1 MTSTDRLVFVERY
14 EGGLV
19 AGEPADRAAEE
30 LVQIGDLARRTGLS
44 VDVLRA
50 WERRYG
56 LLRPRRSAGGFRL
69 YSLRDED
76 TVRAMLA
83 EIDRGFPPAQ
93 AAKLALAQP
102 ASRASSTVA
111 SRPAAPEAEGAL
123 TLVRA
128 DLHSALIGF
137 DGGRAHQLIDELFAG
152 FTADAVL
159 SEVVLPF
166 LTDLGDGW
174 ERGEITI
181 AQEHFA
187 STLLRER
194 LLGLARP
201 WDRGNGPRAILA
213 CPPDE
218 RHDIALIC
226 FGIVLGR
233 GGWRIT
239 YLGADTPISALA
251 ETADA
256 LNPDLVVCTS
266 IMDGRLAAVTPA
278 IRELAAAR
286 PVHIAGRGATAD
298 LARSTRTVLLTGSP
312 IAAANRLIESASTV
326 GRRRPPAT

>member
-1 MTSTDRLVFVERY
+1 MK
-14 EGGLV
+14 GAAV
-19 AGEPADRAAEE
+19 AGEPEDPATEE
-30 LVQIGDLARRTGLS
+30 LVQIGDLAQRTGLS

-69 YSLRDED
+69 YSSRDED

-102 ASRASSTVA
+102 TSPASSTA
-111 SRPAAPEAEGAL
+111 SPRPAAPEAGGAL
-123 TLVRA
+123 AVARA
-128 DLHSALIGF
+128 DLYAALTGF
-137 DGGRAHQLIDELFAG
+137 HGSRAHQLIDELFAG
-152 FTADAVL
+152 FTVDAVL
-159 SEVVLPF
+159 SEVILPC
-166 LTDLGDGW
+166 LADLGDGW
-174 ERGEITI
+174 EHGAVTI
-181 AQEHFA
+181 GQEHFA
-187 STLLRER
+187 SNLLRER

-233 GGWRIT
+233 SGWRIT
-239 YLGADTPISALA
+239 FLGADTPVGTVA
-251 ETADA
+251 EAADA
-256 LNPDLVVCTS
+256 LAPNLVVFAS
-266 IMDGRLAAVTPA
+266 IMDGRLAAVAPA

-286 PVHIAGRGATAD
+286 PVHIAGSGATAR
-298 LARSTRTVLLTGSP
+298 LARSTGTVLLTDPPVTAAHHLGESSP
-312 IAAANRLIESASTV
+312 RAHR
-326 GRRRPPAT
+326 

>member
-1 MTSTDRLVFVERY
+1 
-14 EGGLV
+14 V
-19 AGEPADRAAEE
+19 AEEPADPAAEE

-69 YSLRDED
+69 YSSRDED

-93 AAKLALAQP
+93 AAKLALARP
-102 ASRASSTVA
+102 TSRASSTVP

-123 TLVRA
+123 TLARA
-128 DLHSALIGF
+128 NLHAALTGF
-137 DGGRAHQLIDELFAG
+137 DGGRAHQLVDELFAG

-159 SEVVLPF
+159 SEVVLPC

-174 ERGEITI
+174 ERGEVTI

-226 FGIVLGR
+226 FGIVLGH

-239 YLGADTPISALA
+239 YLGADTPISTLA
-251 ETADA
+251 ETADT
-256 LNPDLVVCTS
+256 LNPDLVVCAS

-286 PVHIAGRGATAD
+286 PVHIAGSGATAD
-298 LARSTRTVLLTGSP
+298 LARSTGTVLLTGSP
-312 IAAANRLIESASTV
+312 IAAANRLIESPSTV

>member
-1 MTSTDRLVFVERY
+1 
-14 EGGLV
+14 V
-19 AGEPADRAAEE
+19 AEEPAGRAAEE

-69 YSLRDED
+69 YSSRDED

-102 ASRASSTVA
+102 TSPAGSTVP
-111 SRPAAPEAEGAL
+111 SRPVAPESDGAL
-123 TLVRA
+123 TLARA
-128 DLHSALIGF
+128 DLHGLLTGF
-137 DGGRAHQLIDELFAG
+137 DGVRAHQLIDELFAG

-159 SEVVLPF
+159 SQVVLPC

-174 ERGEITI
+174 ERGAVTI

-187 STLLRER
+187 SNLLRER
-194 LLGLARP
+194 LHGLARP
-201 WDRGNGPRAILA
+201 WDRGNGPRAVLA

-239 YLGADTPISALA
+239 YLGPDTPISTLA
-251 ETADA
+251 QAADA
-256 LNPDLVVCTS
+256 LNPDLVVCAS
-266 IMDGRLAAVTPA
+266 IMDGRLGAVS
-278 IRELAAAR
+278 RDLRGLAAAR

-298 LARSTRTVLLTGSP
+298 LARSTHTVLLTGSP
-312 IAAANRLIESASTV
+312 VAAANRLIEAPSTV
-326 GRRRPPAT
+326 GRPRPTAT

>member
-1 MTSTDRLVFVERY
+1 
-14 EGGLV
+14 
-19 AGEPADRAAEE
+19 PADRAAEE
-30 LVQIGDLARRTGLS
+30 LVHIGDLARRTGLS

-69 YSLRDED
+69 YSSRDED

-83 EIDRGFPPAQ
+83 QIDRGYPPAQ

-102 ASRASSTVA
+102 RMAASATVPP
-111 SRPAAPEAEGAL
+111 RPAAPAADGAL
-123 TLVRA
+123 TLARA
-128 DLHSALIGF
+128 DLYAALTGF
-137 DGGRAHQLIDELFAG
+137 HGGRAHQLIDELVAG

-159 SEVVLPF
+159 SEVVLPC
-166 LTDLGDGW
+166 LADLGDGW
-174 ERGEITI
+174 EQGAVTI

-187 STLLRER
+187 SNLLRER

-201 WDRGNGPRAILA
+201 WDRGAGPRAILA

-239 YLGADTPISALA
+239 YLGADTPIGTIA
-251 ETADA
+251 EAADA
-256 LNPDLVVCTS
+256 LEPDLVVCAS
-266 IMDGRLAAVTPA
+266 IMDGRLAAVAPA
-278 IRELAAAR
+278 LRELTTTR
-286 PVHIAGRGATAD
+286 TVHIAGRSATAH
-298 LARSTRTVLLTGSP
+298 LARSTGTVLLTDAP
-312 IAAANRLIESASTV
+312 VVAANQLVES
-326 GRRRPPAT
+326 PPTAR